1 MRVVFSMLV
10 VLTVL
15 SFGISGTAQEMVI
28 DSAHGGD
35 RESLNGSSTTVV
47 ETPSLAETS
56 YSSSK
61 DIQAEAAPLVL
72 RANLD
77 PTPLSNSAMFAINP
91 VVAPVAPVKP
101 SLEKE
106 SARNKRIWLSLTA
119 VNHGAATFDA
129 WSTRAAVG
137 RGAQEV
143 NPLLKPFANSNA
155 MYGAVQVVPFGMD
168 YLGRRMM
175 RSNNATIRKLWWV
188 PQTASA
194 ICSLTA
200 GIHNMGVNT
209 R

>member
-1 MRVVFSMLV
+1 MRVAFSMLV
-10 VLTVL
+10 VLAVL
-15 SFGISGTAQEMVI
+15 SFGIAGFAQELAMNSTNVS
-28 DSAHGGD
+28 DS
-35 RESLNGSSTTVV
+35 ESLNVGGTTAV
-47 ETPSLAETS
+47 ETPSLAKTG

-61 DIQAEAAPLVL
+61 DVQNEPAPFVL

-91 VVAPVAPVKP
+91 VVAPVHPVKP
-101 SLEKE
+101 TLEKE
-106 SARNKRIWLSLTA
+106 NARNKKIWLSLTA

-129 WSTRAAVG
+129 WSTRSAIS
-137 RGAQEV
+137 RGAMEV

-188 PQTASA
+188 PQTAST
-194 ICSLTA
+194 ICSFTA